1 MAQKKRIRPLLDR
14 FDAAMASLAVWFMD
28 TWSLVE
34 RGYRR
39 PLTRVAL
46 RLKFAFYPLLA
57 VVAVG
62 GLGWDY
68 AQWHQLSSAE
78 DSVFDTI
85 IRWRPA
91 EPKPS
96 GKTVVVEI
104 DDCSLEWTRAQGVGG
119 WPWPRSV
126 HADLLDALDRAGVK
140 AVGMDVQFI
149 DRNPND
155 PDGDAMLDA
164 IAAGGGGR
172 FQFASARQ
180 AEDFDAASPLHAA
193 QIPGAFRLDPD
204 AAAPGPKVAVLLPY
218 GAAMARHS
226 GLTNVSRGEDGVLR
240 DVPLREEAGDWG
252 LPTLPL
258 RIVSRLQHRAP
269 ESYPAAVRVNWREHS
284 RMPYVSAA
292 DLLAGER
299 VCGPKGVA
307 PPALRGAVALVGYTA
322 SGISDSK
329 PTPLNPAM
337 PGVEVWAEA
346 TDALLH
352 DGAIW
357 MPPTEVKYLL
367 AMLLVLLTTYAFWRG
382 EPHEDMDAIF
392 VAVNGLILLAAFIG
406 LTYFGTFLDVFATI
420 GFVSLCFGLCRSY
433 AALQRGRAIG
443 NNDYREEY
451 DPQKHPCLSMARLRF
466 VSNPELSEFAAVRGR
481 REYRRL
487 LRRQL
492 YAGGEAVMIE
502 GIVERKSW
510 LHEIL
515 DDLMVLVWTGNSP
528 DDALASAKRELDEL
542 HRHLNAGDLRLEEY
556 GRVLVCISV
565 AEIDDD
571 DDSTRR
577 GERLRL
583 RELLGQDLNNN
594 DESPLVADNSFI
606 IASAHTLDFDQDP
619 PLDDDSPRDKEEP

>member
-1 MAQKKRIRPLLDR
+1 MARKKFIRRLLDH

-39 PLTRVAL
+39 PLTRLAL
-46 RLKFAFYPLLA
+46 RLKFLFYPLLA
-57 VVAVG
+57 VVALG
-62 GLGWDY
+62 WLGWDY
-68 AQWHQLSSAE
+68 SHGNSLSAAE

-85 IRWRPA
+85 VRWRPA

-119 WPWPRSV
+119 WPWPRSI

-140 AVGMDVQFI
+140 AVGYDIQFI

-155 PDGDAMLDA
+155 PDGDGMLDA
-164 IAAGGGGR
+164 LAGGGQGR
-172 FQFASARQ
+172 FLFASARQ
-180 AEDFDAASPLHAA
+180 AAGYDAASPLHAA
-193 QIPGAFRLDPD
+193 QVPGAFPLGPQ
-204 AAAPGPKVAVLLPY
+204 AESPGPKIAVLLPY
-218 GAAMARHS
+218 GDAMARYS
-226 GLTNVSRGEDGVLR
+226 ALTNVSRGEDGILR
-240 DVPLREEAGDWG
+240 DVPLREDSGDWG

-258 RIVSRLQHRAP
+258 RIASRLQHRAP
-269 ESYPAAVRVNWREHS
+269 ASYPASVRVNWREHT
-284 RMPYVSAA
+284 RMPYISAA
-292 DLLAGER
+292 DLLSGER
-299 VCGPKGVA
+299 VCGDKKA
-307 PPALRGAVALVGYTA
+307 TPPALRGAVVLVGYTA

-329 PTPLNPAM
+329 PTPLNSAM

-352 DGAIW
+352 NSAIW
-357 MPPTEVKYLL
+357 MPPTEFKYLL
-367 AMLLVLLTTYAFWRG
+367 AALLVMLTAYAFWRG

-392 VAVNGLILLAAFIG
+392 VAVNGLILLIAFIG
-406 LTYFGTFLDVFATI
+406 LTYFGIFLDIFVTI
-420 GFVSLCFGLCRSY
+420 GFVSMCFGLCRTY

-451 DPQKHPCLSMARLRF
+451 DPDKYPCMAMARLRF
-466 VSNPELSEFAAVRGR
+466 VGNPELDAFAGVRGR

-492 YAGGEAVMIE
+492 YGGGDAVMIE

-515 DDLMVLVWTGNSP
+515 DDLMVLVWTGTDHANVM
-528 DDALASAKRELDEL
+528 ATAKRELDL
-542 HRHLNAGDLRLEEY
+542 LYRNLNEGDLRLEDY
-556 GRVLVCISV
+556 GRVMVCISV

-571 DDSTRR
+571 DDSTSR

-594 DESPLVADNSFI
+594 DESPLVASNAFI
-606 IASAHTLDFDQDP
+606 IASAHTLEFNDEPSDNE
-619 PLDDDSPRDKEEP
+619 EEP

>member
-1 MAQKKRIRPLLDR
+1 MAQKKLIRRLLDH

-39 PLTRVAL
+39 PLTRLAL
-46 RLKFAFYPLLA
+46 RLKFLFYPLLA
-57 VVAVG
+57 VAALG
-62 GLGWDY
+62 WLGWDY
-68 AQWHQLSSAE
+68 SHGNSLSAAE

-85 IRWRPA
+85 VRWRPA

-104 DDCSLEWTRAQGVGG
+104 DDCSLQWTRAQGVGG

-155 PDGDAMLDA
+155 PDGDGMLDTL
-164 IAAGGGGR
+164 AAGGKGR
-172 FQFASARQ
+172 FLFASARQ
-180 AEDFDAASPLHAA
+180 DEDFDAASPLHAA
-193 QIPGAFRLDPD
+193 QVPGAFPLVQE
-204 AAAPGPKVAVLLPY
+204 AESPGPKIAVLLPY
-218 GAAMARHS
+218 GDAMARYS
-226 GLTNVSRGEDGVLR
+226 ALTNVSRGEDGILR
-240 DVPLREEAGDWG
+240 DVPLREDSGDWG

-258 RIVSRLQHRAP
+258 RIAARLQNRAP
-269 ESYPAAVRVNWREHS
+269 ATYPASVRVNWREHT
-284 RMPYVSAA
+284 RMPYISAA
-292 DLLAGER
+292 DLLAGEH
-299 VCGPKGVA
+299 VCGKKGAA
-307 PPALRGAVALVGYTA
+307 PPNLRGAVALVGYTA

-329 PTPLNPAM
+329 PTPLNSAM

-352 DGAIW
+352 GNVIW
-357 MPPTEVKYLL
+357 MPPTSFKYLL
-367 AMLLVLLTTYAFWRG
+367 AALLVILTTYAFWRG
-382 EPHEDMDAIF
+382 EPHEDMDAVFI
-392 VAVNGLILLAAFIG
+392 AVNGVILLIAFIG
-406 LTYFGTFLDVFATI
+406 LTYFGIFLDIFVTI
-420 GFVSLCFGLCRSY
+420 GYVSMCFGLCRTY
-433 AALQRGRAIG
+433 ASLQRGRAIG

-451 DPQKHPCLSMARLRF
+451 NPHRHPWMTMARLRF
-466 VSNPELSEFAAVRGR
+466 VGNPALEHFAAVRGR

-515 DDLMVLVWTGNSP
+515 DDLMVLVWTGT
-528 DDALASAKRELDEL
+528 DHADVMTTTKRELDL
-542 HRHLNAGDLRLEEY
+542 LYRHLNEGDLRLEDY
-556 GRVLVCISV
+556 GRVMVCISV
-565 AEIDDD
+565 AEIDDN
-571 DDSTRR
+571 DDSTSR

-583 RELLGQDLNNN
+583 RELLGQDLHNN
-594 DESPLVADNSFI
+594 DESALAASNDFI
-606 IASAHTLDFDQDP
+606 IASAHTLDFNHDT
-619 PLDDDSPRDKEEP
+619 SGNKEAP

>member
-1 MAQKKRIRPLLDR
+1 MARKKFIRRLLDH

-46 RLKFAFYPLLA
+46 RLKFLFYPLLA
-57 VVAVG
+57 AVALG
-62 GLGWDY
+62 WLGWDY
-68 AQWHQLSSAE
+68 SHGNSLSAAE

-85 IRWRPA
+85 VRWRPA

-119 WPWPRSV
+119 WPWPRSI

-140 AVGMDVQFI
+140 AVGYDVQFI

-155 PDGDAMLDA
+155 PDGDGMLDA
-164 IAAGGGGR
+164 LAGGGQGR
-172 FQFASARQ
+172 FLFASARQ
-180 AEDFDAASPLHAA
+180 AAGYDAASPLHAA
-193 QIPGAFRLDPD
+193 QVPGAFPLGPQ
-204 AAAPGPKVAVLLPY
+204 AESPGPKIAVLLPY
-218 GAAMARHS
+218 GDAMARYS
-226 GLTNVSRGEDGVLR
+226 ALTNVSRGEDGILR
-240 DVPLREEAGDWG
+240 DVPLREDSGDWG

-258 RIVSRLQHRAP
+258 RIASRLQHRAQ
-269 ESYPAAVRVNWREHS
+269 SAYPASVRVNWREHT
-284 RMPYVSAA
+284 RMPYISAA

-299 VCGPKGVA
+299 VCGSKTAA
-307 PPALRGAVALVGYTA
+307 PPALRGAVVLVGYTA

-329 PTPLNPAM
+329 PTPLNSAM

-352 DGAIW
+352 NSAIW
-357 MPPTEVKYLL
+357 MPPTEFKYLL
-367 AMLLVLLTTYAFWRG
+367 AALLVMLTAYAFWRG

-392 VAVNGLILLAAFIG
+392 VAVNGLILLIAFIG
-406 LTYFGTFLDVFATI
+406 LTYFGIFLDIFVTI
-420 GFVSLCFGLCRSY
+420 GFVSMCFGLCRTY

-451 DPQKHPCLSMARLRF
+451 DPNKYPCMAMARLRF
-466 VSNPELSEFAAVRGR
+466 VGNPELDAFAGIRGR

-492 YAGGEAVMIE
+492 YSGSDAVMIE

-515 DDLMVLVWTGNSP
+515 DDLMVLVWTGTDHANVM
-528 DDALASAKRELDEL
+528 ATAKRELDL
-542 HRHLNAGDLRLEEY
+542 LYRNLNEGDLRLEDY
-556 GRVLVCISV
+556 GRVMVCISV

-571 DDSTRR
+571 DDSTSR

-594 DESPLVADNSFI
+594 DESPLVASNAFI
-606 IASAHTLDFDQDP
+606 IASAHTLEFNDEPSDNE
-619 PLDDDSPRDKEEP
+619 EEP